1 MLLLYNFD
9 ALILESYG
17 RNDLAKKL
25 TKHLLVLI
33 NQNIGKL
40 IFSKKIQLRLGSVE
54 SLKFINDSI
63 NITLSNR
70 NYGSINANSYIIDG
84 DQIKDLSINL
94 ELQLSSSE
102 LKAKRLLGNKIE
114 SIIEHEFLHL
124 SEQYLTIVNNGI
136 ISKSWKMDQDLK
148 ILQNKYPDAEN
159 WLKISYF
166 IYLSLPHEL
175 RARIQQLNNE
185 IEQQHIKGIKNII
198 PFIKGTKIYNDL
210 IFLSNVNQNI
220 LLDRLKLD
228 IDYQNIISDFSKVF
242 LKNKSHNLEKNFLD
256 YIKKIKDKNK
266 KMIDKLLRS
275 SYNFESHEFDNDI
288 IKYDDF
294 KNKI

>member
-25 TKHLLVLI
+25 TKHLLFLI

-40 IFSKKIQLRLGSVE
+40 IFFKKIQLRLGSVE
-54 SLKFINDSI
+54 NLKFINDSI

-70 NYGSINANSYIIDG
+70 NYGSINANSYIIDS
-84 DQIKDLSINL
+84 DQIKDLTINL

-185 IEQQHIKGIKNII
+185 IEQQHIKGIKNIM
-198 PFIKGTKIYNDL
+198 PFIKGAKIYNDL
-210 IFLSNVNQNI
+210 IFLSNVNQNV
-220 LLDRLKLD
+220 LLDKLKLD
-228 IDYQNIISDFSKVF
+228 TDYQNIISDFSKVF

-266 KMIDKLLRS
+266 KIIDKLLRS
-275 SYNFESHEFDNDI
+275 SYNFESYEFDNDI

-294 KNKI
+294 KK

>member
-25 TKHLLVLI
+25 TKHLLFLI

-40 IFSKKIQLRLGSVE
+40 IFFKKIQLRLGSVE
-54 SLKFINDSI
+54 NLKFINDSI
-63 NITLSNR
+63 NITSSNR

-84 DQIKDLSINL
+84 NQIKDLTINL

-102 LKAKRLLGNKIE
+102 LKVKRLLGNKIE

-210 IFLSNVNQNI
+210 IFLSNMNQNI
-220 LLDRLKLD
+220 LLDKLKLD
-228 IDYQNIISDFSKVF
+228 IDYQDIISDFSKVF

-275 SYNFESHEFDNDI
+275 SYNFESYEFDNDI

-294 KNKI
+294 KK

>member
-25 TKHLLVLI
+25 TKHLLFLI

-40 IFSKKIQLRLGSVE
+40 IFFKKIQLRLGSVE
-54 SLKFINDSI
+54 NLKFINDSI

-84 DQIKDLSINL
+84 NQIKDLTINL

-124 SEQYLTIVNNGI
+124 SEQYLTILNNGI

-210 IFLSNVNQNI
+210 IFLSNMNQNI
-220 LLDRLKLD
+220 LLDKLKLD
-228 IDYQNIISDFSKVF
+228 IDYQDIISDFSKVF

-275 SYNFESHEFDNDI
+275 SYNFESYEFDNDI

-294 KNKI
+294 KK

>member
-25 TKHLLVLI
+25 TKHLLFLI

-40 IFSKKIQLRLGSVE
+40 IFFKKIQLRLGSVE
-54 SLKFINDSI
+54 NLKFINDSI

-70 NYGSINANSYIIDG
+70 NYGSINVNSYIIDG
-84 DQIKDLSINL
+84 DQIKDLNINL

-275 SYNFESHEFDNDI
+275 SYNFESYEFDNDI
-288 IKYDDF
+288 IKYDYF
-294 KNKI
+294 KNK

>member
-25 TKHLLVLI
+25 TKHLLFLI

-40 IFSKKIQLRLGSVE
+40 IFFKKIQLRLGSVE
-54 SLKFINDSI
+54 NLKFINDSI

-70 NYGSINANSYIIDG
+70 NYGSINANSYIIDS
-84 DQIKDLSINL
+84 DQIKDLTINL

-148 ILQNKYPDAEN
+148 ILQNKYPDAKN

-175 RARIQQLNNE
+175 IARIQQLNNE
-185 IEQQHIKGIKNII
+185 IEQQHIKGIKNIM
-198 PFIKGTKIYNDL
+198 PFIKGAKIYNDL
-210 IFLSNVNQNI
+210 IFLSNVNQNV
-220 LLDRLKLD
+220 LLDKLKLD
-228 IDYQNIISDFSKVF
+228 TDYQNIISDFSKVF

-266 KMIDKLLRS
+266 KIIDKLLRS
-275 SYNFESHEFDNDI
+275 SYNFESYEFDNDI

-294 KNKI
+294 KK